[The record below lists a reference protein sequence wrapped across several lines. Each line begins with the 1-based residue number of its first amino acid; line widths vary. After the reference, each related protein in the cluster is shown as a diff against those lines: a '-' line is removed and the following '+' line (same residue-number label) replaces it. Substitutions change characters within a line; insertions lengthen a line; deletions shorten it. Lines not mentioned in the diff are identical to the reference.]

1 MSSADMSPGTTAE
14 PRDGRATVEMK
25 LEVVVL
31 PVSDV
36 DRAKRF
42 YERLGWRLDADLSVK
57 DGFRVIQMTP
67 PGSPASVIFGAGI
80 TSAAPGSA
88 ESLVL
93 VVDDIEAARAALAAR
108 GADVSEVFHDETG
121 IFHQA
126 GTTGRVPGPAP
137 ARGSYGSWASFSD
150 PDGNE
155 WYLQEITTRL
165 PGRVT
170 PIGTATLAG
179 LLHETA
185 EHHDAFE
192 KSTPAHDWWDWYAP
206 YLSAREQGNS
216 PEDATAA
223 ADRYMEQTRGIRR
236 G

>member
-1 MSSADMSPGTTAE
+1 MSTADASARTTTE
-14 PRDGRATVEMK
+14 PDDGRGVVELK

-42 YERLGWRLDADLSVK
+42 YEGLGWRPDADLAVK
-57 DGFRVIQMTP
+57 DGFRVVQMTP
-67 PGSPASVIFGAGI
+67 PGSPASIIFGSGI

-93 VVDDIEAARAALAAR
+93 VVDDIEAARSALAAR

-137 ARGSYGSWASFSD
+137 DRGSYGSWASFSD

-170 PIGTATLAG
+170 PIEPHTLAG
-179 LLHETA
+179 LLLETA

-192 KSTPAHDWWDWYAP
+192 KAAPAHDWWDWYAP
-206 YLSAREQGNS
+206 YLSAREQGET
-216 PEDATAA
+216 PEEATAA
-223 ADRYMEQTRGIRR
+223 ADRYMDEARGIQRR
-236 G
+236 

>member
-1 MSSADMSPGTTAE
+1 M
-14 PRDGRATVEMK
+14 VEMK

-31 PVSDV
+31 PVSDA
-36 DRAKRF
+36 DRAKGF
-42 YERLGWRLDADLSVK
+42 YEGLGWRLDADLAVK

-93 VVDDIEAARAALAAR
+93 VVDDIEAARAALAAS

-137 ARGSYGSWASFSD
+137 DRGSYGSWASFSD
-150 PDGNE
+150 PDGNA
-155 WYLQEITTRL
+155 WFLQEITTRL

-170 PIGTATLAG
+170 PTGTATLAG
-179 LLHETA
+179 LLRETA

-192 KSTPAHDWWDWYAP
+192 KATPAHDWWDWYAP

-216 PEDATAA
+216 AEDATAA